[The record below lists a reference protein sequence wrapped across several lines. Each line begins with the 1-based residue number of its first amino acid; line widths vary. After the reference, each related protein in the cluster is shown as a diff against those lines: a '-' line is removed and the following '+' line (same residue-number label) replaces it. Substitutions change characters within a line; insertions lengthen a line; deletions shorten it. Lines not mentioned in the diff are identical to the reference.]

1 MTDFEKFANRD
12 RNISSM
18 TLYRYGSALD
28 AYINPSIIEER
39 KLNIAAMDVF
49 SRLMMDRIIFLGV
62 GIDPDV
68 ANIVQAQL
76 LYLASVDD
84 KADISLYL
92 NTPGGVVS
100 AGLGIY
106 DTMQLVKP
114 DIATICTGMAASM
127 GAVLLCAGAEG
138 KRSCLPH
145 SRVLIHQP
153 LGGVQ
158 GQATDILIAAK
169 EIEKTREELCSLIA
183 EHTKQE
189 HARVFSDMDRDYWMN
204 AEEALQYG
212 MVDQIL
218 KKIEK
223 LCKNSARAPLGE
235 VETQKI
241 TTMKNE
247 MRKQLV
253 ERIYK
258 ENENRTDKG
267 LDEMVITEALAAA
280 TDACDNQDDY
290 FRALS
295 ALNLLNSAIKDKRWK
310 RQLSY
315 GFIKGQASSLFEQWI
330 EEPVKGVKAYYDGK
344 ERAVFF
350 DLAGVV
356 FSYHNIRLS
365 DSIRSFVKSA
375 ANKPIAWPG
384 IRLQRIPVE
393 LFDLALAS

>member
-114 DIATICTGMAASM
+114 DIATICTSMAASM
-127 GAVLLCAGAEG
+127 GAVLHCAGAGG
-138 KRSCLPH
+138 KKFCLPH

>member
-1 MTDFEKFANRD
+1 
-12 RNISSM
+12 
-18 TLYRYGSALD
+18 
-28 AYINPSIIEER
+28 
-39 KLNIAAMDVF
+39 
-49 SRLMMDRIIFLGV
+49 
-62 GIDPDV
+62 
-68 ANIVQAQL
+68 
-76 LYLASVDD
+76 
-84 KADISLYL
+84 
-92 NTPGGVVS
+92 
-100 AGLGIY
+100 
-106 DTMQLVKP
+106 
-114 DIATICTGMAASM
+114 
-127 GAVLLCAGAEG
+127 
-138 KRSCLPH
+138 
-145 SRVLIHQP
+145 
-153 LGGVQ
+153 
-158 GQATDILIAAK
+158 
-169 EIEKTREELCSLIA
+169 
-183 EHTKQE
+183 
-189 HARVFSDMDRDYWMN
+189 
-204 AEEALQYG
+204 
-212 MVDQIL
+212 
-218 KKIEK
+218 
-223 LCKNSARAPLGE
+223 
-235 VETQKI
+235 
-241 TTMKNE
+241 MKNE

-365 DSIRSFVKSA
+365 DSIRFFVKSA

>member
-1 MTDFEKFANRD
+1 
-12 RNISSM
+12 
-18 TLYRYGSALD
+18 
-28 AYINPSIIEER
+28 
-39 KLNIAAMDVF
+39 
-49 SRLMMDRIIFLGV
+49 
-62 GIDPDV
+62 
-68 ANIVQAQL
+68 
-76 LYLASVDD
+76 
-84 KADISLYL
+84 
-92 NTPGGVVS
+92 
-100 AGLGIY
+100 
-106 DTMQLVKP
+106 
-114 DIATICTGMAASM
+114 
-127 GAVLLCAGAEG
+127 
-138 KRSCLPH
+138 
-145 SRVLIHQP
+145 
-153 LGGVQ
+153 
-158 GQATDILIAAK
+158 
-169 EIEKTREELCSLIA
+169 
-183 EHTKQE
+183 
-189 HARVFSDMDRDYWMN
+189 
-204 AEEALQYG
+204 
-212 MVDQIL
+212 
-218 KKIEK
+218 
-223 LCKNSARAPLGE
+223 
-235 VETQKI
+235 
-241 TTMKNE
+241 MKNE

-310 RQLSY
+310 PQLSY
-315 GFIKGQASSLFEQWI
+315 GVIKGQASSLCEQWI